1 MPTASF
7 RRLLGLLGA
16 MFLLGVWNPA
26 AVRAR
31 PEAAG
36 DTRTVEVPTFFAGII
51 TCAKCDLKRS
61 IKCATVLQMRVG
73 GVIYPF
79 DDVNHKKHHKF
90 ICVQAVK
97 GVVTGKL
104 VEKDGRTIIVVE
116 RVKFD

>member
-1 MPTASF
+1 M
-7 RRLLGLLGA
+7 LGLLGA

-31 PEAAG
+31 PETAG
-36 DTRTVEVPTFFAGII
+36 DTRTVEVPTGFPGII

-61 IKCATVLQMRVG
+61 VKCATVLQMRG

-79 DDVNHKKHHKF
+79 DGTSNKKYHKF

-104 VEKDGRTIIVVE
+104 EEKDGQTIIVV
-116 RVKFD
+116 